1 MCAQCMVTAATVTG
15 AATGLRAW
23 LAARTFAWLTPTR
36 LKRITLALMVSA
48 LLASAT
54 MSGTAGP

>member
-1 MCAQCMVTAATVTG
+1 MVTAATVTG